1 VELTH
6 VLYEVRD
13 RVATVTLNRLEQR
26 NAVNNTTLRDMV
38 VALTAARTDPDVR
51 AVVITGAGDKAFCAG
66 ADLASFDADTSQ
78 LERHLAGAVFVEM
91 FTTIERLGKPVI
103 ACVNGH
109 ALAGGFGLAISCD
122 LVVAADT
129 ATFGTPEINV
139 GLWPM
144 MIMAIIN
151 RNLPRKRAM
160 ELYMTGD
167 RIDAQ
172 KALEWGLVNR
182 VVPAAEVRQAAHE
195 LALRVAAKS
204 PLIMRL
210 GRDAFFDIDGVEFE
224 KALNHLHSQLTLVTL
239 SEDAREGVM
248 AFFQKREPQ
257 FKGR

>member
-1 VELTH
+1 VKLSC

-13 RVATVTLNRLEQR
+13 HVATITLNRPEHR
-26 NAVNNTTLRDMV
+26 NPLSREMITDL
-38 VALTAARTDPDVR
+38 LTAFNAARDDGDVR
-51 AVVITGAGDKAFCAG
+51 AMVLTGAGDKAFCAG
-66 ADLASFDADTSQ
+66 ADLGGFGGDAT
-78 LERHLAGAVFVEM
+78 EVEKHLGRGTFVDL
-91 FTTIERLGKPVI
+91 FLGIERLGKPVV

-109 ALAGGFGLAISCD
+109 ALAGGMGLAMSCD

-167 RIDAQ
+167 RIDAK

-182 VVPAAEVRQAAHE
+182 VMPAAEVRDSAHR
-195 LALRVAAKS
+195 LAVRLAAKS
-204 PLIMRL
+204 PIIMRL
-210 GRDAFFDIDGVEFE
+210 GRDAFFAIDGLDVEA
-224 KALNHLHSQLTLVTL
+224 ALRHLQSQLTVVTL
-239 SEDAREGVM
+239 SDDAKEGVV
-248 AFFQKREPQ
+248 AFLQKREPD

>member
-1 VELTH
+1 MKLSC

-13 RVATVTLNRLEQR
+13 HVATITLNRPEHR
-26 NAVNNTTLRDMV
+26 NPLSREMITDL
-38 VALTAARTDPDVR
+38 LTAFNAARDDGDVR
-51 AVVITGAGDKAFCAG
+51 AMVLTGAGDKAFCAG
-66 ADLASFDADTSQ
+66 ADLGGFGGDAT
-78 LERHLAGAVFVEM
+78 EVEKHLGRGTFVDL
-91 FTTIERLGKPVI
+91 FLGIERLGKPVV

-109 ALAGGFGLAISCD
+109 ALAGGMGLAMSCD

-167 RIDAQ
+167 RIDAK

-182 VVPAAEVRQAAHE
+182 VMPAAEVRDSAHR
-195 LALRVAAKS
+195 LAVRLAAKS
-204 PLIMRL
+204 PIIMRL
-210 GRDAFFDIDGVEFE
+210 GRDVFFAIDGLDVEA
-224 KALNHLHSQLTLVTL
+224 ALRHLQSQLTVVTL
-239 SEDAREGVM
+239 SDDAKEGVV
-248 AFFQKREPQ
+248 AFLQKREPD